1 MAKIV
6 IEIEDI
12 ADGKVSVKATPNLE
26 TIFKMA
32 ESGHD
37 LTAAHGYSF
46 TALNAIRTESKKN
59 DPQTKILIPRIG
71 R

>member
-1 MAKIV
+1 MAKV
-6 IEIEDI
+6 TIEIEDI
-12 ADGKVSVKATPNLE
+12 ADGKVKVVATPNVE

-37 LTAAHGYSF
+37 LTSAHGYAF
-46 TALNAIRTESKKN
+46 QALNAIRQHSKSQ
-59 DPQTKILIPRIG
+59 DPTTKILIPRLG